1 MARYLL
7 KRILSAMLTMFFVT
21 AIIYALLSM
30 LQGSAMNAM
39 GGSGG
44 EMTAADYEAARR
56 AFGLDMPVWLRYLH
70 WLRDVLRWNLGESY
84 RYGAPVGEIIGQRFF
99 PSALLVGSGLLF
111 AVLFGLPIG
120 VMAAY
125 RPGSVWD
132 RISSFFALIGFTAPR
147 FIICIAFIYIFSY
160 RLRLFPV
167 MGMYDNSSLGDLV
180 GRLILPASIIAF
192 GSMGYLIKQTRGACM
207 DVFQED
213 YLKTARAKGLS
224 EPEVILKH
232 GVRTAIAPIMTQI
245 MLEIPEIVGG
255 SAITEKIFGWPGIGA
270 LMLDAIRNRD
280 TPLIMGVTLV
290 IAVTVLGANILLDL
304 AYGLLDPRVTSR

>member
-167 MGMYDNSSLGDLV
+167 MGMYGNSSLGDLV